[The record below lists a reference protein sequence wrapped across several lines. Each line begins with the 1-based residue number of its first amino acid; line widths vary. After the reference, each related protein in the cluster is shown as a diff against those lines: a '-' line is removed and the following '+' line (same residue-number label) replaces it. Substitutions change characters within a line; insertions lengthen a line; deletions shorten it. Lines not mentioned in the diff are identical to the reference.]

1 MTKHVS
7 CVDLVRGLSRRSLLK
22 STAGLLSVP
31 FVAKSTTAWA
41 QEKLA
46 GAGQVVV
53 FSFGGSYTEGLRKY
67 VYDPFT
73 KATGI
78 SVVDVTAD
86 FSEPQV
92 RAMNQAGRV
101 DWDTAIV
108 QAYNYPD
115 MHKAGMFVPIEYGLW
130 DDEALKGTPE
140 KARLTDAVVSYGTAT
155 LLAYDER
162 VFPKSGP
169 KNWADFWNVKD
180 FPGPRGLLGANARS
194 NIQAALA
201 ADGVPVSDR
210 WPLTGEKLDRAFK
223 KLDEIRP
230 HVAKWWTAGGEPPQL
245 LLNREYVM
253 TNCYDG
259 RAITAIRQGAPIR
272 IVWDGAP
279 ITYNYWTVLKGGPN
293 NQNAQKLI
301 AFVNRAKIAAASTLA
316 LGYPGPNINQ
326 LLHLPPDL
334 APLLSINEENSSK
347 LAVEDSA
354 WLAAK
359 RPDGK
364 SNADYIQDRWL
375 AWRAR

>member
-1 MTKHVS
+1 MTKRVS
-7 CVDLVRGLSRRSLLK
+7 SAGLVRDLSRRSLLK
-22 STAGLLSVP
+22 SSAGLLSVP
-31 FVAKSTTAWA
+31 FIAKATTAWA

-46 GAGQVVV
+46 GSGQVVV

-101 DWDTAIV
+101 DWDTAII
-108 QAYNYPD
+108 QAYNFPD
-115 MHKAGMFVPIEYGLW
+115 MHKAGMFLPIDYSLW
-130 DDEALKGTPE
+130 DEESVKGTPE

-162 VFPKSGP
+162 AFPKAGP

-194 NIQAALA
+194 NIQAALS
-201 ADGVPVSDR
+201 ADGVPLSDR
-210 WPLTGEKLDRAFK
+210 WPLTDEKLDRAFG
-223 KLDEIRP
+223 KLEQIRP
-230 HVAKWWTAGGEPPQL
+230 YVAKWWTAGGEPPQL

-301 AFVNRAKIAAASTLA
+301 AFVNRAKIAAGSTLA
-316 LGYPGPNINQ
+316 IGYPGPNTNQ

-334 APLLSINEENSSK
+334 APLLSISEENSSK

-364 SNADYIQDRWL
+364 SNADYIQEKWL
-375 AWRAR
+375 TWRAR